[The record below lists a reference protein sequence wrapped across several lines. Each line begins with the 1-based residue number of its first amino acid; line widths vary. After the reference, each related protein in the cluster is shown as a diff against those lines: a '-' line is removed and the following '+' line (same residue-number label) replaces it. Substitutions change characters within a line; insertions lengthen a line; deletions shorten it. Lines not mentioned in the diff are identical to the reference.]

1 VTDDEYGGE
10 IMQSTKKVKKISINF
25 IGLIVVLVSLFPLVW
40 MAIAGF
46 KSKEE
51 VLAYPFKFFP
61 SKWDFSNYTQL
72 FDTNVFLRSMG
83 ITFLGAIIFAVL
95 VIFVNSMAAYV
106 FARLDFPFK
115 KFWWVYVIL
124 TMFIPS
130 MAILI
135 PSYIV
140 VAKLHM
146 LNTLAVLILPGVAAS
161 GHIFFIRQFYLGIPT
176 ELEEAAMIDGASR
189 FKIYLHIFLPL
200 SLPPFVIV
208 GIGAFLGYWN
218 AFIWPIMTISDERLY
233 QIMQLLAYF
242 RSTQNTEWAM
252 IMAGSTL
259 AAIPTIILLL
269 IFQRYIIQG
278 IKIAGL
284 K

>member
-1 VTDDEYGGE
+1 
-10 IMQSTKKVKKISINF
+10 MQSSNRIKRFSFNLVGI
-25 IGLIVVLVSLFPLVW
+25 IVIVLSLFPLFW

-61 SKWDFSNYTQL
+61 SKWEFSNYIHL
-72 FDTNVFLRSMG
+72 FDTNAFIRSMG
-83 ITFLGAIIFAVL
+83 ITFIGAMIFAILVL
-95 VIFVNSMAAYV
+95 AVNSMAAYV
-106 FARLDFPFK
+106 FARLNFPFK
-115 KFWWVYVIL
+115 GSLWVYVIL

-146 LNTLAVLILPGVAAS
+146 LNTMAVLILPGVAGS
-161 GHIFFIRQFYLGIPT
+161 GNVFFIRQFYLGIPT

-189 FKIYLHIFLPL
+189 FKIFLHIFLPL

-208 GIGAFLGYWN
+208 GIGAFLAYWN
-218 AFIWPIMTISDERLY
+218 ALIWPIMTITDERLY
-233 QIMQLLAYF
+233 QIQQLLAYF
-242 RSTQNTEWAM
+242 RSTENTEWAM

-259 AAIPTIILLL
+259 AAIPTIILML

>member
-1 VTDDEYGGE
+1 MFGGE
-10 IMQSTKKVKKISINF
+10 IMHAVKRIKRYSINF
-25 IGLIVVLVSLFPLVW
+25 IGFIVVVLSLFPLFW
-40 MAIAGF
+40 MAMAGF

-61 SKWDFSNYTQL
+61 SKWEFSNYIHL
-72 FDTNVFLRSMG
+72 FDTNAFIRSMG
-83 ITFLGAIIFAVL
+83 ITFAGAIVFAIL

-106 FARLDFPFK
+106 FARLNFPLK
-115 KFWWVYVIL
+115 TFWWVYVIL

-146 LNTLAVLILPGVAAS
+146 LNTFAVLILPGVAGS
-161 GHIFFIRQFYLGIPT
+161 GHVFFIRQFYLGIPT

-218 AFIWPIMTISDERLY
+218 SFIWPIMTISDERLY
-233 QIMQLLAYF
+233 QIQQLLAYF

-259 AAIPTIILLL
+259 AAIPTIVLML